1 MRSSTTTRDPVA
13 LLLLWTLR
21 INLFEQSNRFRNADH
36 RLGITAEMMR
46 KLNINKVSSISQQP
60 ANNGPRSI
68 VSIWFA
74 GNNGEESLIIQLFPT
89 HYPRMRARILW
100 FSGQESRDFGRRS
113 LTWRHLLCR
122 GLVVLILRLSL
133 DPHLEG
139 EELGLLSPLA
149 DSSTSGCEP
158 PLFIFLSRFIC
169 STPRIAGRELFSLF
183 VRQQWHGIEYNYQ
196 VPMKFISHNNEEWPI
211 DGIS

>member
-1 MRSSTTTRDPVA
+1 M
-13 LLLLWTLR
+13 LLLRTLR
-21 INLFEQSNRFRNADH
+21 INLLEQSNRFRNADH

-46 KLNINKVSSISQQP
+46 KLNINKVSSISRQP

-113 LTWRHLLCR
+113 LTGRHLLCR

-139 EELGLLSPLA
+139 EELRLLSPNWQILLHQA
-149 DSSTSGCEP
+149 VNHRC
-158 PLFIFLSRFIC
+158 LFFFRASFAVHHGSQGGDCFPSLS
-169 STPRIAGRELFSLF
+169 A
-183 VRQQWHGIEYNYQ
+183 
-196 VPMKFISHNNEEWPI
+196 NNGTESNTI
-211 DGIS
+211 TRSR